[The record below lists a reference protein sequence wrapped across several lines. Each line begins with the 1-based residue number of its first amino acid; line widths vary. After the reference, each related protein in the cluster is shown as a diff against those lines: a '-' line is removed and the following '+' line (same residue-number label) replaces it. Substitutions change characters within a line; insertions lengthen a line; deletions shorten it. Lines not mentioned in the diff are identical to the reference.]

1 MVTIHAGWKQMR
13 ALFPTFPFG
22 NVIGRPLMKSLDPL
36 QPSCSLSSLLHTSST
51 TTIMS
56 ISQIPNLPH
65 PHLPPPSIPATAAV
79 TRILVLSNF
88 SPALKTRDLQ
98 AAFAQWEADK
108 GGFRIKWID
117 DVTALV
123 VFQDANVGTS
133 RLLFKFIIHR

>member
-1 MVTIHAGWKQMR
+1 M
-13 ALFPTFPFG
+13 
-22 NVIGRPLMKSLDPL
+22 
-36 QPSCSLSSLLHTSST
+36 
-51 TTIMS
+51 
-56 ISQIPNLPH
+56 PNLPH
-65 PHLPPPSIPATAAV
+65 PHLPPPSVPATAAV

-133 RLLFKFIIHR
+133 RLLFSDHGSSLTPLQQNEHTSLFFSTPLRHFPLQQSSNRTTDPMHKQSFTPSQHVNTVTQDPEVARQ

>member
-1 MVTIHAGWKQMR
+1 MSAPYT
-13 ALFPTFPFG
+13 
-22 NVIGRPLMKSLDPL
+22 
-36 QPSCSLSSLLHTSST
+36 
-51 TTIMS
+51 MS
-56 ISQIPNLPH
+56 ISQLPNLPI
-65 PHLPPPSIPATAAV
+65 PHLPPASIPATAAV

-98 AAFAQWEADK
+98 AAFAQWEGDK

-133 RLLFKFIIHR
+133 AVNYYHDSIN

>member
-1 MVTIHAGWKQMR
+1 
-13 ALFPTFPFG
+13 
-22 NVIGRPLMKSLDPL
+22 
-36 QPSCSLSSLLHTSST
+36 
-51 TTIMS
+51 MS
-56 ISQIPNLPH
+56 ISQMPNLPH

-98 AAFAQWEADK
+98 AAFAQWESEK

-123 VFQDANVGTS
+123 VFQDANVG
-133 RLLFKFIIHR
+133 KFMSPIPSPSIWS